1 MATSTSVDKTADD
14 LQPVDWSPFA
24 YDVIYV
30 WMHVSQNVWRH
41 GRYFGTINVF
51 RQIVH
56 VSRSSAVFCETC
68 IHTYI
73 TSYAKGD
80 QSTGFKCPICRRLV
94 SFEEKGGNP
103 ETWSQHHLYR
113 NQYYFPVY
121 PLVVLLNAVMSLS
134 TICDNFHTFC
144 NRLPHIQYLVSFEE
158 KGENPET
165 WSKQLPGNH
174 FVLSL
179 MNRNAII
186 KSEKLCN
193 SCERN
198 QTMWYMYE
206 CTFHRT
212 YEDTVDISAL

>member
-14 LQPVDWSPFA
+14 LLTC
-24 YDVIYV
+24 
-30 WMHVSQNVWRH
+30 
-41 GRYFGTINVF
+41 TICLKTF
-51 RQIVH
+51 IVPKYLPCLH
-56 VSRSSAVFCETC
+56 TFCETC

-73 TSYAKGD
+73 TSSVKGD
-80 QSTGFKCPICRRLV
+80 KSTGFKCPICRR
-94 SFEEKGGNP
+94 
-103 ETWSQHHLYR
+103 
-113 NQYYFPVY
+113 
-121 PLVVLLNAVMSLS
+121 
-134 TICDNFHTFC
+134 
-144 NRLPHIQYLVSFEE
+144 LVSFEE

-198 QTMWYMYE
+198 GKLDKAVSWCIVCEEAYCKTCENYHKSLKVTLQ
-206 CTFHRT
+206 HSIIPLK
-212 YEDTVDISAL
+212 DIQESNIDSFISDVVF